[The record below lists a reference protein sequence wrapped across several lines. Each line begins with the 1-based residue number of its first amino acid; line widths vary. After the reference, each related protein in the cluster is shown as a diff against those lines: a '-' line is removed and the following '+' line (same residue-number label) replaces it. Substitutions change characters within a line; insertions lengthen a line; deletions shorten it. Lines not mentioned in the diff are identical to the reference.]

1 MHSIKNLLRQIAV
14 INNKNAEILDATG
27 GRFNIFQICGV
38 DHYENTHSKIIAELL
53 NPNGTHGLKSKLLE
67 CFIEIL
73 GNDFIINDFDCNNSS
88 VFTEYSIREGRID
101 ILIQNANDAIII
113 ENKIYA
119 RDGERQLSRYD
130 KYAQNRFKKYQILY
144 LTLLG
149 NEADKNSSC
158 GVPYTPISY
167 KETIIEWLEKCVEIT
182 SRYPLVRETI
192 VQYINH
198 LKKLT
203 HQDMNTKNQ
212 EEITEVLSEIGNL
225 KAAKTIYENYSKT
238 YDYLAEKYFNPEME
252 KYAAKKGLIY
262 NYKGSSESHI
272 KFQLWKNEWIGKC
285 WISFNAERNA
295 YYYGICNNPKE
306 YRISNDNKDKL
317 YQNLNLLG
325 ISECRQTDWYPF
337 WNDMDNL
344 SIEKWESDIVKSNK
358 FLEQCKEQIEI
369 LLKATEEIDF

>member
-1 MHSIKNLLRQIAV
+1 MHSIENLLRQIAI
-14 INNKNAEILDATG
+14 INDKNAEILDATG

-38 DHYENTHSKIIAELL
+38 NHYENTHSKIIAELL
-53 NPNGTHGLKSKLLE
+53 DPNGTHGLKSKLLE

-144 LTLLG
+144 LTVWG
-149 NEADKNSSC
+149 SEAGENSSC
-158 GVPYTPISY
+158 GITYTPISY
-167 KETIIEWLEKCVEIT
+167 KETIIKWLEKCVEIT

-198 LKKLT
+198 LKILT

-212 EEITEVLSEIGNL
+212 EEITEVLSEIENL
-225 KAAKTIYENYSKT
+225 KAAKAIYENYSKT
-238 YDYLAEKYFNPEME
+238 YDYLADKYFNPEMG
-252 KYAAKKGLIY
+252 KYAEKEGLIY
-262 NYKGSSESHI
+262 NYKESGESYIEFDIYKSDWHG
-272 KFQLWKNEWIGKC
+272 KFCIGFVFYKKEKYACGIYIINPEDTQIEKICSKLEDYSTKKYKRWIG
-285 WISFNAERNA
+285 
-295 YYYGICNNPKE
+295 YKE
-306 YRISNDNKDKL
+306 I
-317 YQNLNLLG
+317 G
-325 ISECRQTDWYPF
+325 
-337 WNDMDNL
+337 NL
-344 SIEKWESDIVKSNK
+344 SIEKWKSNIVDNK
-358 FLEQCKEQIEI
+358 HFFELCKQEIEC
-369 LLKATEEIDF
+369 LLDIIKKAEA

>member
-1 MHSIKNLLRQIAV
+1 MYSIKNLLRQIAV

-67 CFIEIL
+67 CFIETL
-73 GNDFIINDFDCNNSS
+73 GNYFIINDFDCNNLS
-88 VFTEYSIREGRID
+88 VFTEYSTREGRID

-167 KETIIEWLEKCVEIT
+167 KETIIKWLERCVEIT

-203 HQDMNTKNQ
+203 HQDMETEHKQ
-212 EEITEVLSEIGNL
+212 EIIEMLSNAENID
-225 KAAKTIYENYSKT
+225 AAKTIYENFRELYNLFIKE
-238 YDYLAEKYFNPEME
+238 YFVKEIIKDMKEKGL
-252 KYAAKKGLIY
+252 KYGYHEKKGY
-262 NYKGSSESHI
+262 I
-272 KFQLWKNEWIGKC
+272 KFDVYESEWKDKYWIG
-285 WISFNAERNA
+285 FDVR
-295 YYYGICNNPKE
+295 
-306 YRISNDNKDKL
+306 NDNK
-317 YQNLNLLG
+317 YVCG
-325 ISECRQTDWYPF
+325 IY
-337 WNDMDNL
+337 
-344 SIEKWESDIVKSNK
+344 KKK
-358 FLEQCKEQIEI
+358 
-369 LLKATEEIDF
+369 